1 MSKLLNAVTLLGA
14 GTQGS
19 RLAYMWSRQG
29 RPVYLVDKSPA
40 QLNLALATIQ
50 RLRASD
56 PAGKEGKISSLT
68 VDDLDP
74 ALRDSWLAI
83 ECVPEDLEYKRSVML
98 DLDSRSHSQTIIA
111 SNSSSYSIT
120 DILHGL
126 SLKAD
131 DRFVN
136 LHSFWPPETTAIE
149 IMGSSQTRPDIIP
162 LLMKETHDHGF
173 QPFHVRK
180 SSTGYTFNRIWA
192 AIKRETLLVLEEG
205 IATPE
210 EVDQIYKC
218 VLNTPR
224 GPCELM
230 DIAGLDVILAVEEH
244 YAKVRM
250 GIPNAPRKYLRE
262 MIERG
267 DLGVK
272 SGNGFFKYTT

>member
-1 MSKLLNAVTLLGA
+1 MSKLFNAVTLLGA

-19 RLAYMWSRQG
+19 RLAYMYRKQWSRQG
-29 RPVYLVDKSPA
+29 RPVYLVDQSPA

-50 RLRASD
+50 RLRASN
-56 PAGKEGKISSLT
+56 PAGKEGKITSLT

-83 ECVPEDLEYKRSVML
+83 EMIV
-98 DLDSRSHSQTIIA
+98 
-111 SNSSSYSIT
+111 SSTCIPSGHPRQQVTKSKPT
-120 DILHGL
+120 PTM
-126 SLKAD
+126 K
-131 DRFVN
+131 
-136 LHSFWPPETTAIE
+136 SFFNVLINHPSAIE

-162 LLMKETHDHGF
+162 LLMKETQDHGF

-218 VLNTPR
+218 VLKTPR

-262 MIERG
+262 MIDRG

-272 SGNGFFKYTT
+272 SGNGFFSYT

>member
-1 MSKLLNAVTLLGA
+1 MTMDSNPSTSA
-14 GTQGS
+14 
-19 RLAYMWSRQG
+19 
-29 RPVYLVDKSPA
+29 SP
-40 QLNLALATIQ
+40 QQAT
-50 RLRASD
+50 
-56 PAGKEGKISSLT
+56 P
-68 VDDLDP
+68 
-74 ALRDSWLAI
+74 
-83 ECVPEDLEYKRSVML
+83 
-98 DLDSRSHSQTIIA
+98 
-111 SNSSSYSIT
+111 
-120 DILHGL
+120 
-126 SLKAD
+126 
-131 DRFVN
+131 
-136 LHSFWPPETTAIE
+136 
-149 IMGSSQTRPDIIP
+149 
-162 LLMKETHDHGF
+162 
-173 QPFHVRK
+173 
-180 SSTGYTFNRIWA
+180 STGISPITLYGTRVYMLIMYSIWA

-272 SGNGFFKYTT
+272 SGNGFFKYTN